1 MKQQVSFALAA
12 GLLLAG
18 VSVGSAAGTS
28 SPPPSSTASSISK
41 QARDTLKLTS
51 AQQKEAW
58 RDLSSQASNQNPP
71 SGFQP
76 AVGSVVPTS
85 IKLEPVPSKSA
96 ANIPPLRS
104 YDFAKVQ
111 GKLLIVNPTDKK
123 IADVITS

>member
-12 GLLLAG
+12 GLLLAS
-18 VSVGSAAGTS
+18 VSVVSAAGTS
-28 SPPPSSTASSISK
+28 SPSGQTTSMSR

-58 RDLSSQASNQNPP
+58 RDLSSQASNQNSP

-85 IKLEPVPSKSA
+85 IKLEPVPSKST
-96 ANIPPLRS
+96 ANIPALRS

-123 IADVITS
+123 IADMITG